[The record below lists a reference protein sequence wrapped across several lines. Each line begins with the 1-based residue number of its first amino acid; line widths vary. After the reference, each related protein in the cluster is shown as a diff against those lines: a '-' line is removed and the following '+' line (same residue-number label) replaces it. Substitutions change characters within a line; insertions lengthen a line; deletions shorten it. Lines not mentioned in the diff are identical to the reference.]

1 MSKMNELRDRLK
13 EQETYYGMACLQL
26 TVLNQKFEQLAKRY
40 DRADKLG
47 QKSFRYS
54 LRMKMA
60 ILEGVRNMFYEFA
73 TFKACNVNKLRQEIL
88 IEHAFSENN
97 GEYSHSYPLYGRYGN
112 PLYLLGGANDEDEDA
127 DDEVDEYEDLYGT
140 DTESEE
146 DLWDRFT
153 SKNNRTEFRMKYRP

>member
-1 MSKMNELRDRLK
+1 MSKINELRDRLR

-26 TVLNQKFEQLAKRY
+26 TVLNQRFEQLAKRY

-73 TFKACNVNKLRQEIL
+73 TYKACSVNKLRQEIL
-88 IEHAFSENN
+88 IEHAFLENN
-97 GEYSHSYPLYGRYGN
+97 GQYSDSGSLYGRYGN
-112 PLYLLGGANDEDEDA
+112 PVFLLEGADGDEA
-127 DDEVDEYEDLYGT
+127 DDEIDDEDIYGI
-140 DTESEE
+140 DTESDE
-146 DLWDRFT
+146 DL
-153 SKNNRTEFRMKYRP
+153 

>member
-1 MSKMNELRDRLK
+1 MSKINELRDRLK

-26 TVLNQKFEQLAKRY
+26 TVLNQRFEQLTRRY

-73 TFKACNVNKLRQEIL
+73 TLKACDVNKLRQEIL
-88 IEHAFSENN
+88 IEHAFLENN
-97 GEYSHSYPLYGRYGN
+97 GEYTDSSPLYGRYGN
-112 PLYLLGGANDEDEDA
+112 PLFLLAGDDDDDDDEDA
-127 DDEVDEYEDLYGT
+127 DDEVDEEEELYGT

-146 DLWDRFT
+146 EL
-153 SKNNRTEFRMKYRP
+153 